1 VYYSLSLSLVL
12 KQHHGHLSRLQSRQQ
27 VHRITSVDRMHD
39 EDVWPYS
46 IPKTGCCNSNSS
58 RCCICSKAT
67 RESDPVLQH
76 RQKTMLKMLRS
87 YAPDRC
93 QELCSTRAKSSAA
106 TLQWLPSRLQRLR
119 PPCQAP
125 KAVSTVPGSKKGCVL
140 RSKGCQVGH
149 NGCVHCSANADIQ
162 LQHLRHD
169 YCCIGVVT
177 EVHTATLHGM

>member
-1 VYYSLSLSLVL
+1 MCITLSLSLSLVL

-67 RESDPVLQH
+67 RESEPVLQH

-93 QELCSTRAKSSAA
+93 QELCTTRAS
-106 TLQWLPSRLQRLR
+106 LLR
-119 PPCQAP
+119 QHSNGCR
-125 KAVSTVPGSKKGCVL
+125 PGSKGCVHRARLQKGCVL